1 MGLLI
6 CNDTFYQSTRVLRL
20 LTTTSLPEIRDD
32 RVECSLQWPNGQ
44 APNLCYHKKLSC
56 YNGACVA
63 KKKKNKKIRLDWQE
77 VRKPSHSSTQLQAI
91 MEKHNEVFRE
101 ELGSMK
107 KITVKLHEKPDSKP
121 VFMKTRPVPLAIRL
135 KVEADL
141 DDLVKN
147 GVLGAVTTSEWAT
160 LIIPAPKKD
169 RGIQTC
175 GDFKVT
181 LNPVLTVKQHPLPLI
196 DNSFAGLSGGQKFSM
211 IYLNQAYLQMCIE
224 EQSLEMLS
232 INTHKG
238 FFRYYRPGVG
248 N

>member
-1 MGLLI
+1 MIHFTRAHGF
-6 CNDTFYQSTRVLRL
+6 CDFSRPRHYQKSGMTELNVH
-20 LTTTSLPEIRDD
+20 
-32 RVECSLQWPNGQ
+32 CNGQ
-44 APNLCYHKKLSC
+44 TAKLPIYVTTKNYPATMGRVWLKK
-56 YNGACVA
+56 
-63 KKKKNKKIRLDWQE
+63 KKIRLDWQE